1 MGKYARGKKSYA
13 ISDISGLRVKYTK
26 LKTTWDGLRVSPED
40 YEPKHPQLTPA
51 KNVVDATALFNGRPD
66 NDPDNVVVYIGF
78 TQDWTIDPRARP
90 PVGVPSI
97 GEAGYADIHNDRI
110 FSISGV
116 SGEANVGDAFVSDN
130 EDLAVSGTAG
140 TGGISSETA
149 SYLQYSITVANAGS
163 GNRYYVDSILQQQL
177 YLQEGKTY
185 RFDQSNSSNSGHP
198 IRLSTTSNGT
208 HGGGSEYTTGVT
220 TNGTPGSSGAYT
232 EITVASGA
240 PTLYYYCTNHSNMG
254 GTSYTPSS
262 GTISLAITVANPG
275 SGNKYYID
283 TGGPAPTISLTEGTT
298 YRFDQSD
305 SSNNNHPL
313 RFSTTSG
320 GSHSGGSEYTTGV
333 TTSGTPGNS
342 GAYTQIAV
350 ASDAPTLYYYC
361 TNHSGMGDQLNTP
374 TITVVSGTELVG
386 EINETGVSGTGAV
399 GSELIQN
406 DAVPSGVSSTGA
418 VGNESLFITTDA
430 PVSGTGGSGAVGTEV
445 PELELNETGVSGI
458 GALGNETFE
467 GAPSAIGA
475 VGTGAIGSE
484 VPELELSQTGV
495 SGDGESE
502 GFGISGDGNIQLLVT
517 GISGIGSTGAVGEE
531 VSISEALETGVGG
544 SGGTGTVS
552 ILSGANGLGWGI
564 GTWGDGA
571 WQADTLPRPT
581 GVGSTGGVGTV
592 GTQIETSWGVDG
604 WGEGTWQ

>member
-97 GEAGYADIHNDRI
+97 GEAGYVDIHHDRI
-110 FSISGV
+110 LSVSGV
-116 SGEANVGDAFVSDN
+116 SGSANVGTASVSDN
-130 EDLAVSGTAG
+130 EDLSVTGTSGTGATGSESFELEINETGVSGTGSVG
-140 TGGISSETA
+140 TTEDD
-149 SYLQYSITVANAGS
+149 YLQYSITVANSGS
-163 GNRYYVDSILQQQL
+163 GNRYYVDSVLQQQL

-198 IRLSTTSNGT
+198 IRLSTTPNGT

-283 TGGPAPTISLTEGTT
+283 NGSPAPTISITEGTT

-320 GSHSGGSEYTTGV
+320 GTHGGGSEYTTGV
-333 TTSGTPGNS
+333 TTNGTPGNV
-342 GAYTQIAV
+342 GAYTQISV
-350 ASDAPTLYYYC
+350 ASNAPTLYYYC
-361 TNHSGMGDQLNTP
+361 TNHSGMGGQLNTP
-374 TITVVSGTELVG
+374 SITVVSGQVIAL
-386 EINETGVSGTGAV
+386 EINESGVSGTGAT
-399 GSELIQN
+399 GT
-406 DAVPSGVSSTGA
+406 STF
-418 VGNESLFITTDA
+418 FITTDA
-430 PVSGTGGSGAVGTEV
+430 PVSGTGGTSAVGTEV
-445 PELELNETGVSGI
+445 PEIELTETGVGGT
-458 GALGNETFE
+458 GAIGNETFE
-467 GAPSAIGA
+467 GSPSAIGA

-484 VPELELSQTGV
+484 VPELELSQSGV

-502 GFGISGDGNIQLLVT
+502 GFGVSGNGNIQLLVT

-531 VSISEALETGVGG
+531 VSASEAIETGLGG
-544 SGGTGTVS
+544 SGAVGSVS
-552 ILSGANGLGWGI
+552 LEISLGWSE
-564 GTWGDGA
+564 GTWG
-571 WQADTLPRPT
+571 
-581 GVGSTGGVGTV
+581 S
-592 GTQIETSWGVDG
+592 
-604 WGEGTWQ
+604 GTWGN